1 MARKKEDEIAPVTE
15 RKSVERHGAAPEGLP
30 SSFEPEE
37 SYNAIVTEQFV
48 INGFVVNPGSAIL
61 SGEAADQFRDK
72 LSAAWKLEE

>member
-1 MARKKEDEIAPVTE
+1 MARKKEEEAAPATE
-15 RKSVERHGAAPEGLP
+15 RKSVERHGTPEGLP